1 MENQFNEMAKY
12 VNKNKDL
19 LDRLM
24 DVLKRLDDR
33 NLLRQGRGL
42 YKKMKDWDEKMMQRK
57 SLAYDDVE
65 NFPNKFIADYLFVLD
80 ELKGEVPLITE
91 GIINW
96 TVEKLHFSWFLEIL
110 LSLPTLSE

>member
-65 NFPNKFIADYLFVLD
+65 NFPNKFIADYLYRPRVSTDRHLD
-80 ELKGEVPLITE
+80 ASE
-91 GIINW
+91 
-96 TVEKLHFSWFLEIL
+96 FSQDCDKCRYWHECLFAF
-110 LSLPTLSE
+110 